1 VSGRARRILA
11 DNGAASEPSVAR
23 RHGQGAGG
31 VVHPAGAGRAL
42 RRRSGL
48 CNRYVRFVLERDR
61 RRQFRF
67 ASLQGAFGARALA
80 RHGMHLE
87 GTHLD
92 RIARIAGLSARTRV
106 RSLGRGAEHHD
117 RIGRSV
123 AAGGR
128 AARDSPLLARR
139 RLRSR
144 GACTI
149 PDLRP
154 ARQLPAS
161 SADGRGPVP
170 RLMDDPAARPVRDDI
185 ARRHLQREIRWPGV
199 SRALPAARRDLGGA
213 AAPSR
218 HQAGHGAPLPGGSG
232 AGHGADA
239 RAEVRPTRR

>member
-1 VSGRARRILA
+1 VSSTPPGPVVLYDGVAVSAIATFDSCSSGTGGGSSVLHRSRAR
-11 DNGAASEPSVAR
+11 SAR
-23 RHGQGAGG
+23 
-31 VVHPAGAGRAL
+31 GRSHATECIW
-42 RRRSGL
+42 RGS
-48 CNRYVRFVLERDR
+48 
-61 RRQFRF
+61 
-67 ASLQGAFGARALA
+67 
-80 RHGMHLE
+80 
-87 GTHLD
+87 HLD